1 MLQPDNIPNAR
12 IMFNKRMVFFILI
25 SPLVKTLF
33 FFVKITNV
41 ICEIIITSV
50 IKIKKKVTIVFI
62 VNAWDFGR
70 R

>member
-1 MLQPDNIPNAR
+1 M
-12 IMFNKRMVFFILI
+12 
-25 SPLVKTLF
+25 LF
-33 FFVKITNV
+33 FCMEIKNV